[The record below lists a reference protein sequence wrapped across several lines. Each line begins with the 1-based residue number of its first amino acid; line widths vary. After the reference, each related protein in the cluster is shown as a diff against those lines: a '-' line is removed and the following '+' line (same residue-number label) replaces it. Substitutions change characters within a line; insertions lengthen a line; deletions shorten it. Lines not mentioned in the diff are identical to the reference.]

1 MKKLITLFFG
11 TALLFSTSAF
21 SDVMVGVKVGNG
33 DLEGTSKA
41 YTAGSNAYA
50 SSTGSKD
57 SQFGAIFAEV
67 SLMDTGLS
75 VGVEYVPLD
84 ADISLDGK
92 GSSTSANVEDYTTAY
107 LLYMHEVSDAN
118 IYAKLGYSQADI
130 GAIKNAAGTTVN
142 SQSNDLEGLMV
153 GAGFQTDELFD
164 NGVVGRF
171 EITYTDIDDV
181 TATTTSHG
189 SSSVKKTAD
198 GELVTITFGLSK
210 SF

>member
-1 MKKLITLFFG
+1 MKKLVTLFFG

-50 SSTGSKD
+50 STSGSKD

-75 VGVEYVPLD
+75 AGVEYVPLD
-84 ADISLDGK
+84 ADLSLDGK

-107 LLYMHEVSDAN
+107 LLYMHEAGDAN
-118 IYAKLGYSQADI
+118 IYAKVGYSQADI
-130 GAIKNAAGTTVN
+130 GAIKTAPGTTIN

-153 GAGFQTDELFD
+153 GAGFQTEEFS
-164 NGVVGRF
+164 NGLVGRF